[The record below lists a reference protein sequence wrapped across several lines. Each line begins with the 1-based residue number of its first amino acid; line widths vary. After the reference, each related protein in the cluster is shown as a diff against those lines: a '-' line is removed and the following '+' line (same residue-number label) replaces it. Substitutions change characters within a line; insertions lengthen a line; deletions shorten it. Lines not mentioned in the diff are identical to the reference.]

1 MVDTRRSH
9 EDRTLCIEFLGK
21 AKGEGNEK
29 GRRRGRERER
39 ERERE
44 SDGLER
50 KEKRGERM

>member
-29 GRRRGRERER
+29 GRRRGREREG
-39 ERERE
+39 E

>member
-1 MVDTRRSH
+1 MKKD
-9 EDRTLCIEFLGK
+9 EE
-21 AKGEGNEK
+21 EE
-29 GRRRGRERER
+29 ER